1 VHTIEEAHNPEVAGS
16 NPAPATPKGPVNRAF
31 PLRAQSAIATAA
43 SVFAALVGLDAPRV
57 TLTFTQ
63 TEPDSRT
70 RYPRAAQAI
79 EDAVVLA
86 DRLAGSTTSVPR
98 SAGTNRSDYR
108 ARKRS

>member
-1 VHTIEEAHNPEVAGS
+1 
-16 NPAPATPKGPVNRAF
+16 
-31 PLRAQSAIATAA
+31 
-43 SVFAALVGLDAPRV
+43 
-57 TLTFTQ
+57 LTFTQ